1 MKTSYSF
8 KSCVSCIVVL
18 TLIISFAV
26 LCKDSF
32 AINPF
37 SIEADTLQG
46 VVINPPDANG
56 RFGQSVSDAG
66 DVNGDGFDDIIIGA
80 VGYPYLIGKAF
91 IYFGGPTIETNPDVI
106 LSNGE
111 YHFGGSVSKAGDVN
125 GDGYDDV
132 VTGVGHY
139 VFNIN
144 GQVYIYFGGQ
154 NMNSTPDVVIPQGGK
169 SVSNAGDVNGDGFS
183 DVITAGGYIYFGGNV
198 MDSIPDVIVG
208 GYPVS
213 NAGDVNNDGFDDVIV
228 ATAWPIAHIF
238 LGGVNM
244 DSVPDLIINTGVEL
258 YDFQV
263 SDAGDVNGD
272 GFDDVMCGNHNAGPW
287 SVGKIFIYFGG
298 QSMDNIADVVLTGQ
312 REGLYSG
319 EHLGYRIASI
329 GDLNEDGYSDILAG
343 SWLANRVN
351 SYVFFGGPSM
361 DSIPEAV
368 MQGTGISPPD
378 MWVSSAG
385 DFDGDGFPEMLV
397 GIGASNYPTGVAT
410 LYDMNP
416 VPPVPFCGPGP
427 HFIDFCSSGIDSL
440 DIAHNCETKA
450 MIRMSLDTSD
460 NCNVPS
466 MPLPVFTGPTIVRR
480 SNPKDTSGRFPGVA
494 QLDGHN
500 DIIETEFVSMDLRAF
515 VASNGDTAF
524 LRIIAGQGNAV
535 GTCGTSLRPT
545 FGYIHESPL
554 YNYSAESFFD
564 VFLELCIEDPN
575 GIIGPPN
582 PRYYLY
588 NQEPVRMRA
597 TIDQIPPKCGIDP
610 NTNEYYTVY
619 MPDQNT
625 CAKLYA
631 SCIPGISN
639 PPIAKVVHVEHALPV
654 ELVSFTATQN
664 GNNVDLTWTTSG
676 ENNNYGFSVERNS
689 SSVWN
694 EIGFVAGKGT
704 VNTPSHYEFTDRK
717 LSSGILRYRLK
728 QIDFNGNFEYFD
740 LSEAV
745 TIGVPDKFFLEQN
758 YPNPFNPVTTIA
770 YGIPQAGNVKLKV
783 FDMSGREIKTLIN
796 EFKDAGYYTAKF
808 DASGLASGAYIYRI
822 ESGNYVSV
830 KKMILIK

>member
-1 MKTSYSF
+1 MKSL
-8 KSCVSCIVVL
+8 IAIAIVL
-18 TLIISFAV
+18 TAL
-26 LCKDSF
+26 
-32 AINPF
+32 N
-37 SIEADTLQG
+37 IEAYAQSGWFTQESGTNLYLTSVYFVNSNTG
-46 VVINPPDANG
+46 WVVGDYGILIKTTNG
-56 RFGQSVSDAG
+56 GTNWFQQS
-66 DVNGDGFDDIIIGA
+66 
-80 VGYPYLIGKAF
+80 
-91 IYFGGPTIETNPDVI
+91 
-106 LSNGE
+106 
-111 YHFGGSVSKAGDVN
+111 
-125 GDGYDDV
+125 
-132 VTGVGHY
+132 
-139 VFNIN
+139 
-144 GQVYIYFGGQ
+144 
-154 NMNSTPDVVIPQGGK
+154 
-169 SVSNAGDVNGDGFS
+169 SNAGNKLMSVQFTNENTGWTTGYAATMRKTTNSGENWLTQSIGPAWLPWSLHFVDENNGWIACEFGIIMHTTNGGTDWLEQVSGTGEDLYSVRFANNSTGWAVGGGGTILRTTNGGTNWVTQSSGTGYQLRTVFCIDINTAWTVGWFGTILKTTDGGTNWTAQSSGIGNHLRSVYFTDNITGWVVGWDGIICSTTSGGANWNVQPSGTSSLLWSVYFTDVSTGWAVGTLG
-183 DVITAGGYIYFGGNV
+183 ILKTTTGGNQ
-198 MDSIPDVIVG
+198 
-208 GYPVS
+208 
-213 NAGDVNNDGFDDVIV
+213 F
-228 ATAWPIAHIF
+228 
-238 LGGVNM
+238 
-244 DSVPDLIINTGVEL
+244 
-258 YDFQV
+258 
-263 SDAGDVNGD
+263 
-272 GFDDVMCGNHNAGPW
+272 
-287 SVGKIFIYFGG
+287 
-298 QSMDNIADVVLTGQ
+298 
-312 REGLYSG
+312 
-319 EHLGYRIASI
+319 
-329 GDLNEDGYSDILAG
+329 
-343 SWLANRVN
+343 
-351 SYVFFGGPSM
+351 
-361 DSIPEAV
+361 PEA
-368 MQGTGISPPD
+368 
-378 MWVSSAG
+378 
-385 DFDGDGFPEMLV
+385 
-397 GIGASNYPTGVAT
+397 
-410 LYDMNP
+410 
-416 VPPVPFCGPGP
+416 FCGPGP
-427 HFIDFCSSGIDSL
+427 HFVDFCSAGIDSL

-480 SNPKDTSGRFPGVA
+480 SDPKDTSGRFPGVA

-524 LRIIAGQGNAV
+524 FRIRAGQGNAV

-575 GIIGPPN
+575 GVIGPPN
-582 PRYYLY
+582 PQYYLY

-631 SCIPGISN
+631 SCIPGVSN

-664 GNNVDLTWTTSG
+664 GNDVDLTWTTSA
-676 ENNNYGFSVERNS
+676 EKNNYGFSMERNS
-689 SSVWN
+689 GSAWN

-745 TIGVPDKFFLEQN
+745 AIGVPDEFSLEQN

-770 YGIPQAGNVKLKV
+770 FGIPQAGNVKLKV

-808 DASGLASGAYIYRI
+808 DASGIASGAYVYRLAVSPSNPI
-822 ESGNYVSV
+822 ESGNFVSV
-830 KKMILIK
+830 KKMILLK